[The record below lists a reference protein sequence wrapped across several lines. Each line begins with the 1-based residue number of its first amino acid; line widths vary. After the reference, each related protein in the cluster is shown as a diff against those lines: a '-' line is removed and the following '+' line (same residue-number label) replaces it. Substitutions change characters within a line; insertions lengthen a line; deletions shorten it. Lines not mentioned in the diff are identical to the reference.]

1 MPRSDAQFHDIR
13 TRSRDNILDAAERL
27 FARHGYAGTSVRML
41 AAEAGVSQG
50 LLYNY
55 FDGKQAL
62 LRAIFERSMEEVR
75 ADLDEADAGASSGES
90 LARLVRGAF
99 ETLRANPDFWRI
111 TYQIRMQPDV
121 IAELGDTVGAWTSQI
136 VGRIEGQLRRAGV
149 RDAAARAR
157 LLFAAIDGAAQH
169 WVLDPDGYPLDDV
182 AAAAIAL
189 LTPATER
196 SAT

>member
-75 ADLDEADAGASSGES
+75 ADLDEADAGASPGES